1 MAPKTLPVLQAI
13 FVLLLL
19 VLSCSHATGQRVNMF
34 NYFIQCSEGEDV
46 VEFKEFRCKYHSG
59 VIIDSKSINN
69 YKSDKFDNL
78 LDSWESNCYL
88 KVTRI
93 FGSLLI
99 IWNML

>member
-1 MAPKTLPVLQAI
+1 MAPKTLSVLQAV

-19 VLSCSHATGQRVNMF
+19 GLSCSHATGQRVNTF
-34 NYFIQCSEGEDV
+34 NFIQCSEGEDV
-46 VEFKEFRCKYHSG
+46 MELKFKEFGCKYHSG
-59 VIIDSKSINN
+59 VIIDSESMNKSVE
-69 YKSDKFDNL
+69 FDNL
-78 LDSWESNCYL
+78 LDSWESNYYL